1 MAILQALKRICIED
15 DEETII
21 IIVEIILANS
31 QWGTVL
37 EPGTTGYTNPTSWPL
52 SATYVRSLFKKE
64 TAKHVKLVL
73 ELMSWVFT
81 MHYKGF
87 FEIPCWRIKICLT
100 CTCIIISL

>member
-15 DEETII
+15 DEET
-21 IIVEIILANS
+21 ILANS

-52 SATYVRSLFKKE
+52 TAMNVRSLFKKE

-81 MHYKGF
+81 MHYKCF
-87 FEIPCWRIKICLT
+87 FDIPCRRIKICLT
-100 CTCIIISL
+100 CTCIIVSL